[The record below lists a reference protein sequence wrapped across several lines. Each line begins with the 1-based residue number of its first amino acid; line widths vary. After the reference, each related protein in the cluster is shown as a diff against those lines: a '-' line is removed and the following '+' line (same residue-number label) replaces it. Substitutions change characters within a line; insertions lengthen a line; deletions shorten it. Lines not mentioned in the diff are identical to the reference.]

1 MCHINTES
9 GLRDVDIGCDITFN
23 TVKNNHSSVQ
33 YITSSSYDNVY
44 SMSFDIIKSKCDR
57 DRDDIYLTSEEVRRL
72 ITWLNRREYRKL
84 KLINATNADMSINY
98 YGSFNVKQIM
108 MGDNII
114 GLSLTFTSNAP
125 YGFADEISMVFTFFN
140 KKCNDC
146 GECGDFDE
154 KCSIC
159 ESTNLE
165 YIRNEHFYLSGDGDE
180 IGIIYPKVTITFK
193 QDCENFSILNVT
205 TGTTLFLKNCL
216 KDETITIDGEHK
228 IILTNTPEHNTL
240 YNDFNYEYLDIQV
253 ADDDFSENM
262 YEVSAPCLITIEY
275 SPIRKVGV
283 L

>member
-1 MCHINTES
+1 MFVTDFEYADKRLSDFGYVMCHINTES

-23 TVKNNHSSVQ
+23 TIKNNHSSVQ

-44 SMSFDIIKSKCDR
+44 SMSFDIIKSKCGR
-57 DRDDIYLTSEEVRRL
+57 DREDIYLTSEEVRLL

-84 KLINATNADMSINY
+84 KLINNVNSDMSINY

-125 YGFADEISMVFTFFN
+125 YGFADEVSMEYDITF
-140 KKCNDC
+140 
-146 GECGDFDE
+146 E
-154 KCSIC
+154 
-159 ESTNLE
+159 
-165 YIRNEHFYLSGDGDE
+165 NEHFYLSGDGDE
-180 IGIIYPKVTITFK
+180 FGTIYPKVTITFK
-193 QDCENFSILNVT
+193 QDCESFSILNVT

-216 KDETITIDGEHK
+216 DGEVITIDGEHK
-228 IILTNTPEHNTL
+228 IILTNTSEHDTL
-240 YNDFNYEYLDIQV
+240 YNDFNYEYLDILVQ
-253 ADDDFSENM
+253 DDDFSENK
-262 YEVSAPCLITIEY
+262 YEVSAPCVISIKY

>member
-1 MCHINTES
+1 MFVTDFEYAEKRLSDFGYVMCHINTES

-125 YGFADEISMVFTFFN
+125 YGFADEIYLKYDITS
-140 KKCNDC
+140 
-146 GECGDFDE
+146 E
-154 KCSIC
+154 
-159 ESTNLE
+159 
-165 YIRNEHFYLSGDGDE
+165 NEHFYLSGDGDE
-180 IGIIYPKVTITFK
+180 LGNIYPKVTVTFK

>member
-1 MCHINTES
+1 MFVTDFEYAEKRLSDFGYVMCHINTES

-108 MGDNII
+108 NGDKII
-114 GLSLTFTSNAP
+114 GLSLIFTSNAP
-125 YGFADEISMVFTFFN
+125 YGFADEIYLKYDITS
-140 KKCNDC
+140 
-146 GECGDFDE
+146 E
-154 KCSIC
+154 
-159 ESTNLE
+159 
-165 YIRNEHFYLSGDGDE
+165 NEHFYLSGDGDE
-180 IGIIYPKVTITFK
+180 IGTIYPKVSVTFK
-193 QDCENFSILNVT
+193 QDCEDFSILNVT
-205 TGTTLFLKNCL
+205 TGTTLFLKNCFIN
-216 KDETITIDGEHK
+216 ETITIDGEHK
-228 IILTNTPEHNTL
+228 VILTNTPEHNTL